1 MTINQFLKITL
12 KFNIMSN
19 APKIYIN
26 DPHVLLKEDFDLM
39 LMSKYD
45 IFFRRIVE
53 FVLEDLEG
61 VQSNDLLATIVDD
74 ENIEYDMHLPQSGYI
89 KSLNKA
95 SAYFLKIEEYETCSL
110 IKTLIKNYEE

>member
-1 MTINQFLKITL
+1 
-12 KFNIMSN
+12 MSK

-26 DPHVLLKEDFDLM
+26 DPHVLIKEDFDLM

-61 VQSNDLLATIVDD
+61 VQGNDLLAIIVDD
-74 ENIEYDMHLPQSGYI
+74 DNIEYDMHLPQSGYI

-95 SAYFLKIEEYETCSL
+95 SEYFLKIEEYETCSL